1 MSINTAVRVTDGLT
15 PAFKSMV
22 TAINL
27 TISSFEHLRRAANV
41 DADINTA
48 SLRQA
53 RIEMNS
59 ANEAIQ
65 RLEAEMQDL
74 DNQTR
79 QYGNTSRSTFGG
91 LVSTVRGLV
100 TSYAALSAGR
110 YLINTSDQYSQIQA
124 RLGLIVDEQQ
134 KVSDLNGMIF
144 ATAERARGSY
154 ADMAATVTR
163 LRMNAPDAF
172 GSSQE
177 AIRFAEL
184 LNKQF
189 KLSGANLEETRAAT
203 LQLTQALGSGLLR
216 GDELNS
222 VFESA
227 PTIMQDL
234 ADYLGVGTGELR
246 KMAEEGQLTA
256 DAVKNSMLR
265 AGNEIDKKFDKLPM
279 TWADRWQ
286 QAQNRVMY
294 GLADTSVA
302 LNNLANSPAMDLFMD
317 NISSITSAIAY
328 MLAYIVTGIAGM
340 IGFMA
345 EYWNILGPPLLTVLG
360 LLGLYKAELIITQ
373 GLEVASGVAKGIMAA
388 RTWATTN
395 ATWAQVAA
403 QYGLNAALYACPLTW
418 IVAGIMLVIGA
429 LFLLVGIINQVAGTN
444 YSAIGIMAGAWNAFG
459 AILYNIFLFILQT
472 AMFVMMSIL
481 AAILWAVEG
490 GANAFIDFYNTW
502 VQVAEDVM
510 NLAQTVGTAI
520 GNAIIAGI
528 NLAISGINLLIDALN
543 KIPGFNIGK
552 VSKMAYESVPK
563 YSFASRKMDYLNFGD
578 IDPSKAFSGGYK
590 DIGAAW
596 DSGYNWGA
604 NLFNDN
610 TSDELDKYQDML
622 DKYNNTYNP
631 TGTGLSDGG
640 VGNAVKDTAQNT
652 EDIKNLLKVTGDNV
666 EYLRDLAER
675 EVINRFTTAE
685 IKIDMTNNNSI
696 SSNMDIDGVV
706 NTLVEQLEEAM
717 ATSAEG
723 VHY

>member
-15 PAFKSMV
+15 PAFRSMV

-27 TISSFEHLRRAANV
+27 TISSFEHLQRAANV

-91 LVSTVRGLV
+91 LASTVRGLV

-110 YLINTSDQYSQIQA
+110 FLIQTSDQYSQIQA

-265 AGNEIDKKFDKLPM
+265 AGDEIDKKFESLPM
-279 TWADRWQ
+279 TWSDRWQ
-286 QAQNRVMY
+286 QAKNRVVW
-294 GLADTSVA
+294 GLAETSVA
-302 LNNLANSPAMDLFMD
+302 LNDLANSPGMDMFMD
-317 NISSITSAIAY
+317 NISNITSAIAY
-328 MLAYIVTGIAGM
+328 MLAYTVTGVASM
-340 IGFMA
+340 VGFMA
-345 EYWNILGPPLLTVLG
+345 EYWNILGPPLLTLVG
-360 LLGLYKAELIITQ
+360 LLALFK
-373 GLEVASGVAKGIMAA
+373 LETIA
-388 RTWATTN
+388 RSI
-395 ATWAQVAA
+395 AQSI
-403 QYGLNAALYACPLTW
+403 LNAALYSSPITW
-418 IVAGIMLVIGA
+418 YAAAILIAVGA
-429 LFLLVGIINQVAGTN
+429 FFLLIGVINQVAGTN
-444 YSAIGIMAGAWNAFG
+444 ISAVGLIVGAWNAAG
-459 AILYNIFLFILQT
+459 AILYNIFVFILERF
-472 AMFVMMSIL
+472 MGVMMLIINAGIWVAESI
-481 AAILWAVEG
+481 V
-490 GANAFIDFYNTW
+490 NAFIDMHNSLVNIGENIAT
-502 VQVAEDVM
+502 
-510 NLAQTVGTAI
+510 TI
-520 GNAIIAGI
+520 GNAFVNGANMAIEAINWIIEG
-528 NLAISGINLLIDALN
+528 LN
-543 KIPGFNIGK
+543 NIPGVDIGTVGK
-552 VSKMAYESVPK
+552 LGSYKADS
-563 YSFASRKMDYLNFGD
+563 SALKMDKVD
-578 IDPSKAFSGGYK
+578 FSSYYADMDKLGQNYK
-590 DIGAAW
+590 DVGAAW

-604 NLFNDN
+604 NLFNGN
-610 TSDELDKYQDML
+610 TSDELDKYQAML

-640 VGNAVKDTAQNT
+640 VGSAVKDTAKNT

-685 IKIDMTNNNSI
+685 IKIDMTNNNTI